1 MNIGNHIILII
12 KNHFKWFFIVGV
24 LAVILGAV
32 FSSPAFIRPKY
43 KSEAVLY
50 PMNLTPYSNESA
62 TEQMLQLLESNKIT
76 NALIEQFDLYTKYEI
91 DTSEKGSRYRMLKEI
106 NDNIQITKTSYES
119 VVIEVTDYNPEDA
132 KAMIDLIISKVNQIA
147 KQIEYKKAEEELL
160 ALEIIKKQKGETI
173 KNLLDSI
180 KYYSTKYNVLDYIM
194 QSKEVT
200 AGYMELLAR
209 NVRGKSYDEA
219 LQLYK
224 NLEQH
229 GRKFHDF
236 HHQLNLTREEYAL
249 LEKKYDEA
257 LKKMEQDYTF
267 TNVIVSPEVP
277 DKKSYP
283 IRWLVVLLFFSASE
297 LMLLALLL
305 FKNQVNK

>member
-1 MNIGNHIILII
+1 M
-12 KNHFKWFFIVGV
+12 IVGISAI
-24 LAVILGAV
+24 LAGII
-32 FSSPAFIRPKY
+32 FSSPTFIRPKY
-43 KSEAVLY
+43 KSQTVLY

-62 TEQMLQLLESNKIT
+62 TEQMLQLLESNEIT
-76 NALIEQFDLYTKYEI
+76 DALIEQFDLYAKYGI
-91 DTSEKGSRYRMLKEI
+91 DSSKEGSRYLMLKEI
-106 NDNIQITKTSYES
+106 KDNIQITKTSYES
-119 VVIEVTDYNPEDA
+119 VVIEVTDYNPKDA
-132 KAMIDLIISKVNQIA
+132 KAMIDSIISKVNQIA
-147 KQIEYKKAEEELL
+147 TRIERQKASAELQ
-160 ALEIIKKQKGETI
+160 ALSIIKKQKGKTI
-173 KNLLDSI
+173 ANLLDSI
-180 KYYSTKYNVLDYIM
+180 KQYSIKYNVLDYIM

-200 AGYMELLAR
+200 AGYMEILVR

-219 LQLYK
+219 MLLYK
-224 NLEQH
+224 NLEKY

-257 LKKMEQDYTF
+257 LKKMKQDYTF

-283 IRWLVVLLFFSASE
+283 IRWLVVLLFFAASE